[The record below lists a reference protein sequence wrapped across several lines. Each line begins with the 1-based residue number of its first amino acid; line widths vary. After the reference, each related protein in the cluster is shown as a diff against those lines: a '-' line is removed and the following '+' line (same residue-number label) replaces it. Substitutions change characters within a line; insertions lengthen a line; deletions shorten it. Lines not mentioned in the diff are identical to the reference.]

1 MPALESLANSFVA
14 AFNVFLNP
22 NANYKQVQN
31 AELSTSAILLAIAG
45 FIAGIFQAFSTIFL
59 MSSFGISGLI
69 SSMTAFALIIL
80 APIGALI
87 GWLIWTIVVFIL
99 VYVAGARPGFSHL
112 ASWLAYPL
120 AASTIIS
127 GVLSLIPFA
136 GSILSSLVTLYMLY
150 VIYILLQK
158 LEKATSGQALLPV
171 IVIGIFII
179 LTIIAN
185 ILLQSILISAKAFTS
200 GMQPKLM

>member
-1 MPALESLANSFVA
+1 MSALESLTNSFVA

-45 FIAGIFQAFSTIFL
+45 FIAGIFQALSTIFL
-59 MSSFGISGLI
+59 MSSFAIPGLI
-69 SSMTAFALIIL
+69 SSMAAFTLIIL

-87 GWLIWTIVVFIL
+87 GWLIWTIVIFIL
-99 VYVAGARPGFSHL
+99 IYIAGARPGFSHL

-127 GVLSLIPFA
+127 GVLSLIPFV

-171 IVIGIFII
+171 IIIGIFVV